1 MLYEVMTLYCFF
13 FFLLYFSRSDMTKD
27 QMVVDLAFRTKV
39 LLWSGV
45 ALGSLAIGVL
55 GYAAVRYCGVDK
67 SACTLSK
74 SSY

>member
-1 MLYEVMTLYCFF
+1 
-13 FFLLYFSRSDMTKD
+13 MTKD

-55 GYAAVRYCGVDK
+55 GYAVVRYCGVDK
-67 SACTLSK
+67 SVCTLSK